1 MTVRV
6 MVKVNC
12 YFLPSF
18 SYNPLVDDVLWSCHR
33 HLSLHSPAILVHSWA
48 TQHHTPVTEEQEE
61 GEEKKKEEKSIYMI

>member
-18 SYNPLVDDVLWSCHR
+18 SDNPLVDDVLWSRHCH
-33 HLSLHSPAILVHSWA
+33 HSLHSLAILVYSWA
-48 TQHHTPVTEEQEE
+48 TRHHTPVTEEQEE
-61 GEEKKKEEKSIYMI
+61 GEEKKKEEKNIYMI